1 MYLIIRALNNATD
14 LLKREKV
21 KRAPH
26 VGDTLGCRNWVVK
39 KKIKV
44 KKVK

>member
-1 MYLIIRALNNATD
+1 MTMHIYMYLIIRALNNATD

-26 VGDTLGCRNWVVK
+26 A
-39 KKIKV
+39 
-44 KKVK
+44 